1 MLEKVDQKVF
11 SNTEIIIFKLCYAKN
26 FLEKNYNENFANS
39 STYVS
44 LLILVY

>member
-11 SNTEIIIFKLCYAKN
+11 SNTEIIIFKLCFAN
-26 FLEKNYNENFANS
+26 FLENNYNENFANS